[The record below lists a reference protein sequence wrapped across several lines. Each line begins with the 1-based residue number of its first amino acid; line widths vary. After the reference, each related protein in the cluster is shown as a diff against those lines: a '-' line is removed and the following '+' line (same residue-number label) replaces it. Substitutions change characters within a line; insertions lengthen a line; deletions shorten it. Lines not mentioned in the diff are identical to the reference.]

1 MEAPELRTAR
11 RTVFKRNDGTFEVH
25 EATNAVNFQDAK
37 GAWQQIDNHLVAD
50 GAGGFKN
57 KANSFTVSFK
67 PMRPGGGVSIK
78 AADGEIRFVA
88 EGADP
93 SVKPVLSADGLTV
106 TYPDVCQCHTYLDP
120 NMLMLYFLL
129 LIPYLFESKYAN
141 AILIFIQIC

>member
-67 PMRPGGGVSIK
+67 PTGISSSACVAGMTRRRAVS
-78 AADGEIRFVA
+78 
-88 EGADP
+88 
-93 SVKPVLSADGLTV
+93 
-106 TYPDVCQCHTYLDP
+106 
-120 NMLMLYFLL
+120 LL
-129 LIPYLFESKYAN
+129 RR
-141 AILIFIQIC
+141 